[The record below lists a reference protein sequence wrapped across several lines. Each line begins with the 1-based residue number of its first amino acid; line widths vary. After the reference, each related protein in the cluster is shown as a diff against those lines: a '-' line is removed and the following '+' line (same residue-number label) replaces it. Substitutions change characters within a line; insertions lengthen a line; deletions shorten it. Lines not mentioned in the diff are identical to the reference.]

1 MFSTTIETLVELKW
15 IIFKKNAHT
24 FDSKNSMTEVLKI
37 DSSQIIRVQVFCQ
50 FFHLKKKKDH
60 KICVELGASSVAQ
73 LAYMF
78 YRKPQ
83 VEKYL

>member
-1 MFSTTIETLVELKW
+1 MELKW

-50 FFHLKKKKDH
+50 FFHLKKKK
-60 KICVELGASSVAQ
+60 KIIKYVLS
-73 LAYMF
+73 LA
-78 YRKPQ
+78 
-83 VEKYL
+83 LHLLLS